1 MKVLDL
7 FSGIGGF
14 SIGLEK
20 AGFETVAFCE
30 IEPYCRGVLERHW
43 PDTPVYGD
51 VKQLTAEQLRADGII
66 PDVIVGGYPCQPFSV
81 AGRQRGEKDP
91 RHLWPEVHRLIRELR
106 PRWVICENVSGHIKL
121 GLDEVLTT
129 LEAEGYT
136 VWPFIIPACG
146 VDAPH
151 KRDRVW
157 IVANATG
164 GHAGRTPGQDE
175 SESREERLQQRD
187 EHRISGKSGEIR
199 ATDVGNAQHN
209 GSSSA
214 SVGGKPEEVGR
225 GSPQGQKQTEQPP
238 RTGGR
243 EDNGNVADTDSDDWR
258 HGSSTEPQRRQARME
273 HGGSSNGQPVG
284 QPNQDVADSTSER
297 LQGRTEE
304 PAYGVGDL
312 QRQSERGGTDFR
324 DGWPTEPSVGRVVD
338 GLPHRSHRIK
348 ALGNAVVPQIPE
360 AIGLTI
366 MRYENATN
374 V

>member
-30 IEPYCRGVLERHW
+30 IEPYCRGVLGRHW
-43 PDTPVYGD
+43 PDTPIYGD
-51 VKQLTAEQLRADGII
+51 VKQLTGEQLRADGIV

-81 AGRQRGEKDP
+81 AGRQRGEEDP

-121 GLDEVLTT
+121 GLDEVLST

-136 VWPFIIPACG
+136 VWPFIIPACSI
-146 VDAPH
+146 DAPH

-157 IVANATG
+157 IVAN
-164 GHAGRTPGQDE
+164 
-175 SESREERLQQRD
+175 
-187 EHRISGKSGEIR
+187 
-199 ATDVGNAQHN
+199 
-209 GSSSA
+209 
-214 SVGGKPEEVGR
+214 
-225 GSPQGQKQTEQPP
+225 
-238 RTGGR
+238 
-243 EDNGNVADTDSDDWR
+243 TDSDDRR
-258 HGSSTEPQRRQARME
+258 HGSSTEPQRGQARME
-273 HGGSSNGQPVG
+273 HGGSCQGQSVG
-284 QPNQDVADSTSER
+284 KSDQDVADSKSER

-312 QRQSERGGTDFR
+312 QGKSERGGTDFR
-324 DGWPTEPSVGRVVD
+324 DGWPTEPNVGRVVD

>member
-1 MKVLDL
+1 MRVLDL

-43 PDTPVYGD
+43 PDTPIYGD
-51 VKQLTAEQLRADGII
+51 VKQLTGEQLRADGIV

-81 AGRQRGEKDP
+81 AGRQRGEEDP

-121 GLDEVLTT
+121 GLDEVLAT

-157 IVANATG
+157 IVA
-164 GHAGRTPGQDE
+164 HANSGDDRRDAGTVRKAQG
-175 SESREERLQQRD
+175 EERLQERNQSWLAGNSGQARTAMADTNNRQRD
-187 EHRISGKSGEIR
+187 GENKEVFSGR
-199 ATDVGNAQHN
+199 HTTAD
-209 GSSSA
+209 
-214 SVGGKPEEVGR
+214 GG
-225 GSPQGQKQTEQPP
+225 
-238 RTGGR
+238 
-243 EDNGNVADTDSDDWR
+243 
-258 HGSSTEPQRRQARME
+258 
-273 HGGSSNGQPVG
+273 
-284 QPNQDVADSTSER
+284 QDVADSESER

-312 QRQSERGGTDFR
+312 SRQSERGGTDFR
-324 DGWPTEPSVGRVVD
+324 DGWPTEPNVGRVANGVSA
-338 GLPHRSHRIK
+338 RSHRIK

>member
-43 PDTPVYGD
+43 PDTPIYGD
-51 VKQLTAEQLRADGII
+51 VKQLTGEQLRADGIV

-121 GLDEVLTT
+121 GLDEVLST

-136 VWPFIIPACG
+136 VWPFVIPACG

-164 GHAGRTPGQDE
+164 SHAGRTPGQDE

-199 ATDVGNAQHN
+199 ATDVANAQHY
-209 GSSSA
+209 GRFTTPQRRSS
-214 SVGGKPEEVGR
+214 EEAIR
-225 GSPQGQKQTEQPP
+225 QEPQGADNSFNTP
-238 RTGGR
+238 RAGSLPFAGQ
-243 EDNGNVADTDSDDWR
+243 DVADTDSD
-258 HGSSTEPQRRQARME
+258 
-273 HGGSSNGQPVG
+273 
-284 QPNQDVADSTSER
+284 R
-297 LQGRTEE
+297 LQGCSKE
-304 PAYGVGDL
+304 PLCGVGDL
-312 QRQSERGGTDFR
+312 QGKLEGSGEALR
-324 DGWPTEPSVGRVVD
+324 DGWPTEPNVGRVANGVSN
-338 GLPHRSHRIK
+338 RSHRIK

-366 MRYENATN
+366 MQYEGKYYNGYNKHST
-374 V
+374 

>member
-20 AGFETVAFCE
+20 AGFETAAFCE
-30 IEPYCRGVLERHW
+30 IEDYPRAVLRKHW
-43 PDTPVYGD
+43 PDTPIYRD
-51 VKQLTAEQLRADGII
+51 VRELTGERLRADGIF

-81 AGRQRGEKDP
+81 AGRQRGEEDP

-121 GLDEVLTT
+121 GLDEVLST

-136 VWPFIIPACG
+136 VWPFVIPACS

-157 IVANATG
+157 IVA
-164 GHAGRTPGQDE
+164 R
-175 SESREERLQQRD
+175 
-187 EHRISGKSGEIR
+187 
-199 ATDVGNAQHN
+199 
-209 GSSSA
+209 
-214 SVGGKPEEVGR
+214 
-225 GSPQGQKQTEQPP
+225 
-238 RTGGR
+238 
-243 EDNGNVADTDSDDWR
+243 NVADTDSDDWR

-273 HGGSSNGQPVG
+273 YGGSGQGQPVG
-284 QPNQDVADSTSER
+284 QPNQDVADSQSER

-304 PAYGVGDL
+304 QVYGVGDVS
-312 QRQSERGGTDFR
+312 QQFDGSGADFGN
-324 DGWPTEPSVGRVVD
+324 GWPTEPNVGRVANGV
-338 GLPHRSHRIK
+338 PRRSHRIK

-360 AIGLTI
+360 AIGRVILKVEGLI
-366 MRYENATN
+366 
-374 V
+374 

>member
-1 MKVLDL
+1 LKVLDL

-43 PDTPVYGD
+43 PDTPIYGD
-51 VKQLTAEQLRADGII
+51 VKQLTGEQLRADGIV

-81 AGRQRGEKDP
+81 AGRQRGEEDP

-121 GLDEVLTT
+121 GLDEVLAT

-136 VWPFIIPACG
+136 CWPFIIAACS

-157 IVANATG
+157 IVAHANSGADGRASGQNESADGEVSKRDNG
-164 GHAGRTPGQDE
+164 GVSD
-175 SESREERLQQRD
+175 
-187 EHRISGKSGEIR
+187 KSGE
-199 ATDVGNAQHN
+199 V
-209 GSSSA
+209 
-214 SVGGKPEEVGR
+214 
-225 GSPQGQKQTEQPP
+225 
-238 RTGGR
+238 RTSM
-243 EDNGNVADTDSDDWR
+243 ADTNNRQLDGENKEVFSGR
-258 HGSSTEPQRRQARME
+258 HTTAD
-273 HGGSSNGQPVG
+273 GG
-284 QPNQDVADSTSER
+284 QDVADSTSER

-324 DGWPTEPSVGRVVD
+324 DGWPTEPNVGRVANGVSN
-338 GLPHRSHRIK
+338 RSHRIK

-366 MRYENATN
+366 MQYEGKYYGFNKHST
-374 V
+374 